1 MMADV
6 KNGGAYD
13 VKPVD
18 VVALGELLIDFTE
31 NGSSPQGNPLLEAN
45 SGGAPCNVLAMLNRL
60 GRKTAFIGKVGCDT
74 FGRQLRQQYD
84 IPLVLVTLGAD
95 GSRAYYKAIVVE
107 EPAFLQQKTIE
118 TTGAGD
124 TFTGCVLHFVLQY
137 GMEHLTEEILHDML
151 RFANAGASLITTRKG
166 ALKVMPTK
174 HEIEMLLVDSHCPE
188 NAVP

>member
-1 MMADV
+1 MTAAV

-31 NGSSPQGNPLLEAN
+31 NGSSPQG
-45 SGGAPCNVLAMLNRL
+45 L

-95 GSRAYYKAIVVE
+95 GSRAYYKAIAVE